1 MIQLHNAAQT
11 LMRRAW
17 LRTIIGLALAG
28 ITYVVA
34 STSWADNPYYLQ
46 IATIACINVI
56 MASSLNLINGF
67 TGQFSLGHAGF
78 MGVGAYAAAYL
89 TTDLN
94 VPFLPALAVGALA
107 AALAGLVIGI
117 PTLRLKGD
125 YLAIATLGF
134 SEIIRVVIVNLDQV
148 GGARGYMGI
157 PSITTFGWA
166 FAFTVIAIMA
176 IRHLMHS
183 THGRALLAVRE
194 DEVAAEAMGID
205 ITRNK
210 VLAFSI
216 GAGLAGLAGG
226 LFAHLI
232 TFLHPSSFDFLK
244 SVDFL
249 VMMVLGGWGT
259 LTGPIGAAVGL
270 TVLNELLR
278 KFLELRMLAYAI
290 LLIVVMLTRP
300 QGLVGGREFSL
311 PTRLPGFLRRKGKTK
326 QGGKSHEAA

>member
-1 MIQLHNAAQT
+1 MTQLHDAART
-11 LMRRAW
+11 LMRKSWVRN
-17 LRTIIGLALAG
+17 IVGLALAAT
-28 ITYVVA
+28 IYAVVA
-34 STSWADNPYYLQ
+34 LSLANNPYYLQ
-46 IATIACINVI
+46 IATIACINII

-78 MGVGAYAAAYL
+78 MGVGAYVAAYL

-94 VPFLPALAVGALA
+94 IPFLPALAVGATA
-107 AALAGLVIGI
+107 AALTGLVIGI

-134 SEIIRVVIVNLDQV
+134 SEIIRVVIVNLEKV
-148 GGARGYMGI
+148 GGSRGYMGI
-157 PSITTFGWA
+157 PSITTFEWA
-166 FAFTVIAIMA
+166 FAFTVIAVMA
-176 IRHLMHS
+176 IRHLMNS

-205 ITRNK
+205 ITRYK
-210 VLAFSI
+210 VLAFSM

-244 SVDFL
+244 SVDYL

-278 KFLELRMLAYAI
+278 KFLELRMLAYAV

-311 PTRLPGFLRRKGKTK
+311 PTRLPAFLGLKRKAK
-326 QGGKSHEAA
+326 QGGNRHEAA